1 MDGATGRP
9 AADPAERRRAALPH
23 DQQMHELRTPL
34 CVVVGRVQLLRRR
47 LRRGDDAARVAAELE
62 AIEAALV
69 RLAAA
74 VERADGAG
82 PG

>member
-1 MDGATGRP
+1 MDEATGGSTAR
-9 AADPAERRRAALPH
+9 ARQRRTERLHA
-23 DQQMHELRTPL
+23 LRTPL

-47 LRRGDDAARVAAELE
+47 VRRGEDPARLAAELE

-74 VERADGAG
+74 VERVDDVG
-82 PG
+82 PE